1 MSVDCQLRPR
11 QDVVS
16 SSESYDM
23 DYAGLKRLG
32 DRVRKNVPLSRYT
45 AARVGGPADG
55 LIEANTLDELVNTVQ
70 ELWVCDAPFLVLGGG
85 SNVLVSDAGVRG
97 YVVINRARAVQLE
110 ETALPPTVWAES
122 GANFGVVA
130 RQAALHGLSGL
141 EWAAGIPGTIGGAVV
156 GNAGAHGGDMAANLR
171 VADILHRSR
180 GKEQWSVERFAYQ
193 YRSSMLKL
201 QNPPGRAPEIV
212 VLAAR
217 LLLERSTPQLV
228 QAKIDEFVAQRRRT
242 QPPGASMGSMF
253 KNPPG
258 DFAGRF
264 IETAGLKG
272 LRSGDAQISSLH
284 ANFFINLGR
293 ASAAEIYQLIQLA
306 RQAVFEQFGV
316 QLELEIEVVGDWD

>member
-1 MSVDCQLRPR
+1 
-11 QDVVS
+11 
-16 SSESYDM
+16 M
-23 DYAGLKRLG
+23 DYTRLESLG

-45 AARVGGPADG
+45 AARVGGPADV
-55 LIEANTLDELVNTVQ
+55 LIEANTLDELVISVQ
-70 ELWVCDAPFLVLGGG
+70 ELWASDAPFLVLGGG
-85 SNVLVSDAGVRG
+85 SNVLVSDMGMRGV
-97 YVVINRARAVQLE
+97 VVINRARAVHIE
-110 ETALPPTVWAES
+110 ETALPPSIWAES

-130 RQAALHGLSGL
+130 RQAALHGLAGL

-193 YRSSMLKL
+193 YRSSVLKL
-201 QNPPGRAPEIV
+201 QNPPGKAPEIV
-212 VLAAR
+212 ILAAR
-217 LLLERSTPQLV
+217 LLLERSTPQMV
-228 QAKIDEFVAQRRRT
+228 QAKIDEFVVQRRRT

-258 DFAGRF
+258 DFAGRL
-264 IETAGLKG
+264 IEAAGLKG

-284 ANFFINLGR
+284 TNFFINLGR
-293 ASAAEIYQLIQLA
+293 ASAGEIYQLIQLA

-316 QLELEIEVVGDWD
+316 PLELEIEMVGDWD